1 MNIMVS
7 NLYLN
12 VLKQKQITNPNHL
25 GNITIKETVCFQ
37 NELFMEQDFRLLI
50 MEEKNI
56 EHFNVLL
63 DATVSL

>member
-1 MNIMVS
+1 MNIMVF

-25 GNITIKETVCFQ
+25 GKITIKETVCSQ

-50 MEEKNI
+50 VEEKNI
-56 EHFNVLL
+56 ERFNVFL